1 MRTQAASASSIVK
14 TESPRAGRRNLPKA
28 AALNRWAPQHRASK
42 EFLMVFRSA
51 RRIRVA
57 AAFIALST
65 AFIICFALL
74 QPARAQTGP
83 AKPQGQPAAPAPSPV
98 APEGIQTKPGDAF
111 GEEVTLT
118 AKPIVYVKGTG
129 A

>member
-57 AAFIALST
+57 AAFVALST
-65 AFIICFALL
+65 AFIICFALP
-74 QPARAQTGP
+74 QPARTQTGAP
-83 AKPQGQPAAPAPSPV
+83 KPQAPAIPAAPAPV

-111 GEEVTLT
+111 GRS
-118 AKPIVYVKGTG
+118 
-129 A
+129 